1 MNRSIALIGCGKAG
15 LSVSLALKSA
25 GWTVTS
31 CSSLSDESTRRGVE
45 WLACNP
51 MVLWNSIP
59 QKTAILLGVPEGA
72 LKEVDERLA
81 REDAHL
87 KGRVVIHL
95 SGGLPARVLERCRLG
110 GASVGSLHPIMAL
123 PDPLTGAKRLK
134 AATFAIEGRAKA
146 VGVMQAI
153 AHSISDRF
161 FLLSPRGKVLYHAA
175 AVVAS
180 NHLLALL
187 SDSQAILER
196 AGADMA
202 TALPAFQSLVE
213 GTVANFFAGGGAV
226 AALTGPVERGDSDMV
241 KNHLQSLKRWP
252 AQQERYRVMALATLR
267 IAMQRHPGREK
278 SLLGLAKMLE
288 EWQSSGGK
296 G

>member
-1 MNRSIALIGCGKAG
+1 MIRSIALIGCGKAG

-25 GWTVTS
+25 GWTVTG
-31 CSSLSDESTRRGVE
+31 CSSLSDESTRRGAE
-45 WLACNP
+45 WLACAP
-51 MVLWNSIP
+51 MTSWNAIP
-59 QKTAILLGVPEGA
+59 EKTAVLLGVPEGA
-72 LKEVDERLA
+72 MKAVDEKLA
-81 REDAHL
+81 REDCHL
-87 KGRVVIHL
+87 KGRAVIHL

-134 AATFAIEGRAKA
+134 TATFAIEGRPRA

-187 SDSQAILER
+187 SDSQEILER
-196 AGADMA
+196 AGADMG

-213 GTVANFFAGGGAV
+213 GTVANFFSGGAV
-226 AALTGPVERGDSDMV
+226 EALTGPIERGDVDMV

-267 IAMQRHPGREK
+267 IAMKRHPAREK
-278 SLLGLAKMLE
+278 SLLLAKMLE